1 MNPSPSSHSQRYERI
16 RNHPKFQELARSR
29 ARLAWSLT
37 ALVLGGYYLFML
49 VVAFFPKLLHTPLSA
64 GSQLT
69 YGIPVAAAVIVLS
82 WLFTGWYVRVAN
94 TRFDTLSAELLEEL
108 Q

>member
-1 MNPSPSSHSQRYERI
+1 MSQTETTHTQRYARI

-29 ARLAWSLT
+29 ARLAWTLT

-49 VVAFFPKLLHTPLSA
+49 VVAFFPQWLHTPLGN

-69 YGIPVAAAVIVLS
+69 IGIPAAAAVIVLS
-82 WLFTGWYVRVAN
+82 WLLTGWYVRVAN
-94 TRFDTLSAELLEEL
+94 TRFDALSAELLEEL
-108 Q
+108 K